1 MLVRVCCCDRGASH
15 DLINS
20 IYSIYLGEISRHG
33 AGGGGASA
41 AAVEAYSSVIS
52 KLQAFVRSSQNNSI
66 LCGMT
71 AGNFLGNFL
80 KCSKLIS
87 GSPSVFEGWSS
98 RLAVCPKSKATGQW
112 PGRWPD

>member
-71 AGNFLGNFL
+71 AGPRSHSEICKRIGKNN
-80 KCSKLIS
+80 SK
-87 GSPSVFEGWSS
+87 
-98 RLAVCPKSKATGQW
+98 RM
-112 PGRWPD
+112 